1 MDLAKPLR
9 AAQTRLRRAD
19 HEAATARRDLDLAA
33 AGYDR
38 ARRERTNVDRA
49 RAAWGVALITWT
61 HLLIAREQAKDAVA
75 LERRDTDRSA
85 DVALMMPKD
94 PT

>member
-9 AAQTRLRRAD
+9 AAQRRLREAD

-38 ARRERTNVDRA
+38 ARREQTDVDRA

-61 HLLIAREQAKDAVA
+61 HLLIAREQAKDRATA
-75 LERRDTDRSA
+75 ERHTT
-85 DVALMMPKD
+85 ALMATKD
-94 PT
+94 QR